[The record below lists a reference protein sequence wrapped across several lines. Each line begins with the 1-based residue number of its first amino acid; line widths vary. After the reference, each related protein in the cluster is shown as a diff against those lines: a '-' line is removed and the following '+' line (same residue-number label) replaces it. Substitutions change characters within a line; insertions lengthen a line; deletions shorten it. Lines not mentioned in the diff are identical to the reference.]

1 MMTITDIQNDDRLVH
16 ATTPVTDDVQAWLER
31 AFPEGDAYIEHDNNT
46 CDMSSAGDEC
56 EGGCP
61 VYTD

>member
-1 MMTITDIQNDDRLVH
+1 MPTNTSPRTLQ

-31 AFPEGDAYIEHDNNT
+31 TFPEGDAYIEHEAT
-46 CDMSSAGDEC
+46 CDMSSCGDEC

-61 VYTD
+61 VYADEN